1 MKWYQDQEGNTS
13 SMRIMAMLSTIT
25 GCFAVAAGAV
35 AMFLGYP
42 ESVAIAGIGGGMAG
56 LGELAKAMQAREG
69 L

>member
-1 MKWYQDQEGNTS
+1 
-13 SMRIMAMLSTIT
+13 MRIMAMISTIT
-25 GCFAVAAGAV
+25 GCLAVVAGAV